1 MNIGIETETVEFK
14 KSTSEMKEAVIS
26 ISSILNKH
34 GAGVLYF
41 GVKDNGDVVGQIIGK
56 ETQRDISRAIS
67 GNIKPSCWYEIE
79 LRSTND
85 GASFIEVSFRG
96 NDAPYSAYGKY
107 YQRFADEDK
116 LMSDS
121 ELEILFLQ
129 RRKDYSEW
137 ENRKSNCRIE
147 DVDMPLLKKVIK
159 EGNQSNHLK
168 YEYKSKDDAL
178 NKFGL
183 LLNDKKTLNNAGEVL
198 FSKNKPVLLKL
209 ATFASSN
216 KKTFVK
222 LEHFEGN
229 IFECIDKGIEYI
241 GSQINYRIEFEGRSS
256 RKELP
261 EIPLSAVREI
271 IVNAFAH
278 ANYDSNTA
286 FEIDVFKDRVTIY
299 SPGHFPRGYT
309 PEDFA
314 SGTQKPVMLN
324 PRIVEVLFRTGR
336 IESFGSGFER
346 TFLECS
352 SEGVD
357 YSYNETKSGFEFIF
371 FRPLGHKNVQ
381 EMSKTEK
388 AVLEE
393 IRKNN
398 YITAKLIAEQIG
410 KSEKTVYRAIKRLKE
425 FGYIVRI
432 GDDYDGHWEVKTNEW
447 YSLYIKENNES
458 EFKC

>member
-1 MNIGIETETVEFK
+1 MNIGIETETIEFK
-14 KSTSEMKEAVIS
+14 KSTSEMKEAMIS

-34 GAGVLYF
+34 GGGTLYF
-41 GVKDNGDVVGQIIGK
+41 GVKDNGSVVGQTIGK

-67 GNIKPSCWYEIE
+67 GNIKPNCWYEIG
-79 LRSTND
+79 LRATND
-85 GASFIEVSFRG
+85 GALFIEVSFHG

-116 LMSDS
+116 PISDS
-121 ELEILFLQ
+121 ELEILFLHRQ
-129 RRKDYSEW
+129 KDYSEW
-137 ENRKSNCRIE
+137 ENRKSDCKI
-147 DVDMPLLKKVIK
+147 DDADTALIKKVIK
-159 EGNQSNHLK
+159 EGNQTSHLR
-168 YEYKSKDDAL
+168 YGYKSKEDAL
-178 NKFGL
+178 KKFGL
-183 LLNDKKTLNNAGEVL
+183 LSNDKKTLNNAGEVL

-216 KKTFVK
+216 KKTFIK

-229 IFECIDKGIEYI
+229 VFECIDKGIEYI
-241 GSQINYRIEFEGRSS
+241 GTQINYRIEFEGQSS
-256 RKELP
+256 RLELP

-299 SPGHFPRGYT
+299 SPGLFPRGYT

-314 SGTQKPVMLN
+314 SGAQKPVMLN

-346 TFLECS
+346 TFSECS
-352 SEGVD
+352 SEGVA
-357 YSYNETKSGFEFIF
+357 YAYNETKSGFEFVF

-388 AVLEE
+388 TVFDEVKRDNCA
-393 IRKNN
+393 
-398 YITAKLIAEQIG
+398 TAKQISKRIK

-425 FGYIVRI
+425 LGYIVRI
-432 GDDYDGHWEVKTNEW
+432 GDDYDGHWEVKINE
-447 YSLYIKENNES
+447 
-458 EFKC
+458 